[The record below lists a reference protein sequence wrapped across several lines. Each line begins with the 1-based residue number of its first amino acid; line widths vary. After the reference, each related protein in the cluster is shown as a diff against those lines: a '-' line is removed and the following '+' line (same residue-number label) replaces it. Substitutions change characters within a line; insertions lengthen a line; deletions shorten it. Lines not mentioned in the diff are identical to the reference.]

1 MSYNLDSF
9 IIYYLN
15 AYVMRES
22 ADDATTLIKQRC
34 HPAAQLSSKALQTRQ
49 FIMFIEKKG

>member
-9 IIYYLN
+9 IIYCLN

-22 ADDATTLIKQRC
+22 ADDAATLIKQRC
-34 HPAAQLSSKALQTRQ
+34 HPATQLSSKALQTQ
-49 FIMFIEKKG
+49 HFIMFIE